1 MHTCQTDPMN
11 RFDPATTMTNPFA
24 SSLGGAAMAR
34 GQRPGMTRVRFPG
47 SRQTSAMAPGLAG
60 MRRRRS

>member
-1 MHTCQTDPMN
+1 MTCYGALN

-24 SSLGGAAMAR
+24 NALSGAALSR
-34 GQRPGMTRVRFPG
+34 GQRPGMTRISFPG
-47 SRQTSAMAPGLAG
+47 SRRQTAMSPGVAG